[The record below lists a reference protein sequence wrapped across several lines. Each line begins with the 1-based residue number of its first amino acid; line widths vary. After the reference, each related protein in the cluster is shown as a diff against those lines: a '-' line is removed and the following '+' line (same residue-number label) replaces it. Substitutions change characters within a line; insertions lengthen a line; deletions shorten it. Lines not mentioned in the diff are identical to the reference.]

1 MIHIHM
7 NIYIYTYIRIHIHI
21 WPPARTPRPPT
32 DIYTTHI
39 HIYQYVYTYR
49 YVYAP
54 PHVSLNNLAHVV
66 GLDQLVNKHLG
77 EAGPQRRWQI
87 LLAHVRR
94 RVHARK

>member
-1 MIHIHM
+1 MAPCTYPSTTYRYIH
-7 NIYIYTYIRIHIHI
+7 NTYSHVHI
-21 WPPARTPRPPT
+21 
-32 DIYTTHI
+32 HI

-66 GLDQLVNKHLG
+66 RLDQLVNKHLG
-77 EAGPQRRWQI
+77 EARPQRRGQI